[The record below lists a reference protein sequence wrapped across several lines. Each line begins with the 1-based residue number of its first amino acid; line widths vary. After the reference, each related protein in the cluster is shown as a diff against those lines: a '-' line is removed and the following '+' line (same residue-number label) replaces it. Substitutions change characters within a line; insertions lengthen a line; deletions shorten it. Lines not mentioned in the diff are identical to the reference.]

1 MNQIEKSELAAL
13 ERQRNLDLIL
23 CVEALNQIEAIV
35 DLPLLRNKTRVNEIR
50 KILSDFKQELDR
62 RGSLDISKW

>member
-1 MNQIEKSELAAL
+1 MTQIEKSELA
-13 ERQRNLDLIL
+13 EKRNLDLIL

-50 KILSDFKQELDR
+50 KILSAFKRELDR
-62 RGSLDISKW
+62 RELVHGS